1 MLYEPH
7 SITRSVEDYKAV
19 CRSGLVDRNAAGWHL
34 NTLEEVAALNTTFIL
49 PARSIIGL
57 AW

>member
-7 SITRSVEDYKAV
+7 SITISVEDYPVV
-19 CRSGLVDRNAAGWHL
+19 CRSGLVDRNAASWHL
-34 NTLEEVAALNTTFIL
+34 NTLVEVATFNTTFIL